1 VYVRVGI
8 LALWLPFNL
17 TLAAFGWIELVGH
30 LPIYGAMAV
39 LALWGRGS
47 ADDLRAL
54 QRGLMQRPSLLP
66 PPQAHA
72 GSREATT

>member
-1 VYVRVGI
+1 
-8 LALWLPFNL
+8 
-17 TLAAFGWIELVGH
+17 VGH